1 MADQRRF
8 RQSGTT
14 GKRISLLP
22 MNEIPPLNI
31 PVLLKK
37 HGLRASKKLGQNF
50 LQDPFALEAIAT
62 AAEIKPTDT
71 VLEIGPGLGSLTR
84 YLAASARH
92 VVAVEIDRDMLPPLR
107 AVTSDYDNI
116 NIIHGD
122 ILKLAPEELIKEPS
136 YLVVANIP
144 YYITSAII
152 RHLLENEIKPR
163 RIVLTVQK
171 EVASRI
177 CAEAGDM
184 SLLALSVQV
193 YGKPSIVKRILSEAF
208 FPAPKVDSAV
218 LSIDIYSSPKIQPD
232 SLNIFFKLIK
242 AGFSQKRK
250 TLRNSLSAGLH
261 IPPQNA
267 EELLNNVSID
277 PRRRAETLSI
287 EEWQR
292 LCDVYTN

>member
-1 MADQRRF
+1 
-8 RQSGTT
+8 
-14 GKRISLLP
+14 

-31 PVLLKK
+31 PALLKQ
-37 HGLRASKKLGQNF
+37 HGLRPSKKLGQNF
-50 LQDPFALEAIAT
+50 LQDPFALASIVS

-84 YLAASARH
+84 YLAQSAQQ
-92 VVAVEIDRDMLPPLR
+92 VIAVELDSDLIPPLR
-107 AVTSDYDNI
+107 AVTAAYDNI

-122 ILKLAPEELIKEPS
+122 ILKFSIEELMQEPN

-152 RHLLENEIKPR
+152 RRLLENEHKPR
-163 RIVLTVQK
+163 RIVLTIQK
-171 EVASRI
+171 DVAKRI
-177 CAEAGDM
+177 CAAPGDM

-193 YGKPSIVKRILSEAF
+193 YGQPRIAQYIPAGAF

-218 LSIDIYSSPKIQPD
+218 LCIDIYPTPQVKLEL
-232 SLNIFFKLIK
+232 LNTFFKLLK

-261 IPPQNA
+261 IPPSEA
-267 EELLNNVSID
+267 ELFLKRAGID
-277 PRRRAETLSI
+277 PMRRAETLSI
-287 EEWQR
+287 QEWSTLASDQQN
-292 LCDVYTN
+292 V